1 MKLFSPGGPGLS
13 AIAKPRL
20 GDTDQRACARAPTPA
35 KTIKPH
41 RPDGSVPWTSS
52 GIEVSRKFAEPRR
65 TSLFPRRAEH
75 GGGQGEA
82 RGAALVGGRKEVQGG
97 KRSRRTGEE
106 GRAG

>member
-20 GDTDQRACARAPTPA
+20 GDTDQRACELLLA

-65 TSLFPRRAEH
+65 TSLFPPNTVEATTRAGVRTRRDF
-75 GGGQGEA
+75 GQGKK
-82 RGAALVGGRKEVQGG
+82 GEVQGG
-97 KRSRRTGEE
+97 KHVRQG
-106 GRAG
+106 GG